1 MARASLGHCAGP
13 RSRADGVAESFDSGE
28 DWWHLVSQVSKS
40 TSMATAVAFTALCF
54 AYMGRIRPIPLA
66 AV

>member
-1 MARASLGHCAGP
+1 MAEC
-13 RSRADGVAESFDSGE
+13 FDPGD
-28 DWWHLVSQVSKS
+28 DWWYLVSQMSKS

-66 AV
+66 RLSKPCAATTGFKVRPE